1 MSVYVCLGEGERL
14 RLEIFTP
21 YTMHVIKT
29 CMYAKYQCTLYTI
42 QLVSEFVVR
51 EALPHLPAVRVSAGV
66 FFFLCVFIETGLAV
80 VPPTALE
87 VYCRSSDCPF
97 RSAHISQDF
106 TGSWAYESRLRAI
119 ISQVLT
125 IVYCIISDSI
135 MGMSLSHPY
144 YVQALP

>member
-66 FFFLCVFIETGLAV
+66 FFFFVCVYRDR
-80 VPPTALE
+80 P
-87 VYCRSSDCPF
+87 CSSP
-97 RSAHISQDF
+97 SHSI
-106 TGSWAYESRLRAI
+106 GSIL
-119 ISQVLT
+119 QVF
-125 IVYCIISDSI
+125 
-135 MGMSLSHPY
+135 
-144 YVQALP
+144 